1 MQGVQ
6 ITIPLRLD
14 FERLR
19 RIVAAWPRDAQQL
32 TLNFER
38 QEWVDPIGTT
48 GLSCLVAEAIMRG
61 QQIRF
66 ETTGCQNL
74 GYWGRMG
81 FFENFG
87 LDELGKQG
95 QPRPPRGRFSVVRRV
110 TPDTENDQI
119 AHEIVQVQQPSEE
132 AYQIYQHIVSEALD
146 NISQHS
152 AAEGFTASQY
162 YESQRRSAF
171 CIADYGCGL
180 RRALYRFEPEN
191 DEHAI
196 LKRARSRDFGTE
208 PESAT
213 RRAGAH
219 EKPGCRPV
227 DHPAIDRQKWG
238 LVETLDR
245 LSSIYRGR

>member
-1 MQGVQ
+1 
-6 ITIPLRLD
+6 
-14 FERLR
+14 
-19 RIVAAWPRDAQQL
+19 
-32 TLNFER
+32 
-38 QEWVDPIGTT
+38 
-48 GLSCLVAEAIMRG
+48 
-61 QQIRF
+61 
-66 ETTGCQNL
+66 
-74 GYWGRMG
+74 MG

-196 LKRARSRDFGTE
+196 LKALEVGISGRSRSQQLAE
-208 PESAT
+208 PEHTRNRGVGLSIIRQLIVRNGGWLRLWTGSAVYIEEGDSIQVRSAPPWNGT
-213 RRAGAH
+213 LLSAILPRDRVVAPFDDVAAEIASELRRRNR
-219 EKPGCRPV
+219 ERPHRV
-227 DHPAIDRQKWG
+227 
-238 LVETLDR
+238 
-245 LSSIYRGR
+245 GRMA